1 MLFHNVYHWTFVLWC
16 ETVQGCLCDGFI
28 WPGSGFAAAYRQC
41 SLELKDWMGQWS
53 QQVWHGVAFFSRQHI
68 NHVLIIYNSIN
79 IVIWWIIYGK
89 LVWSYLC
96 LLKWVAISHH
106 LSSFVMN
113 HFICHCLTRWCVCW
127 WLVLKIA
134 EVCWWG
140 APWGSLSPPR
150 PVAFWWK
157 RTRSCGRTS
166 AQTCQGPLGWTRDN
180 SDDVWQS
187 NVCHWLIVDK
197 LIHRLDR
204 WVCVKTNWLLPQLHY
219 QLPVALRNA
228 QQVT

>member
-1 MLFHNVYHWTFVLWC
+1 MNHLWETCLVLFM
-16 ETVQGCLCDGFI
+16 FI
-28 WPGSGFAAAYRQC
+28 KMSCHF
-41 SLELKDWMGQWS
+41 
-53 QQVWHGVAFFSRQHI
+53 
-68 NHVLIIYNSIN
+68 
-79 IVIWWIIYGK
+79 
-89 LVWSYLC
+89 
-96 LLKWVAISHH
+96 
-106 LSSFVMN
+106 SSFVMN

-219 QLPVALRNA
+219 QLPVALRNT